1 MAYQRVSETLNLTSA
16 LDLATLTTVKGPKGG
31 RQDKPKRYFPRRL
44 SNLTV
49 EMSSGWHLGNVKEH
63 LLVMNSIKK
72 SKMMGGSGKS
82 SVFVFFARYSR

>member
-1 MAYQRVSETLNLTSA
+1 MAYQRVSETLNLTRA

-49 EMSSGWHLGNVKEH
+49 EMSSRVAFRKCERAPLGNEQH
-63 LLVMNSIKK
+63 
-72 SKMMGGSGKS
+72 
-82 SVFVFFARYSR
+82 